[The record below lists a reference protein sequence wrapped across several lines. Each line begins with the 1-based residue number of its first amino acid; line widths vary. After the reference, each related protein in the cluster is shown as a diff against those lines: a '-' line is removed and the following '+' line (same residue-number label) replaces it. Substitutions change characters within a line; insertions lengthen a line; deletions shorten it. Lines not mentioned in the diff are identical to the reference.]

1 MLTSIAILLFSSLPI
16 YYLVSLLFSKL
27 NSSNAIVGIMFL
39 SFVIS
44 SIVIWY
50 VDMELPLNQTHIR
63 NTNKALSVYW
73 AVVAWQAKLSFLACC
88 ICGSQTLKRLGNN
101 A

>member
-1 MLTSIAILLFSSLPI
+1 MLTSIAILIFSSLPI
-16 YYLVSLLFSKL
+16 YYLINLLFSKL

-50 VDMELPLNQTHIR
+50 IDMELPLNQTHIGYKPSTACILGS
-63 NTNKALSVYW
+63 NC
-73 AVVAWQAKLSFLACC
+73 VAS
-88 ICGSQTLKRLGNN
+88 
-101 A
+101 